1 MTLQELYTEIGGDYN
16 EVRGRLP
23 SDKFIQKF
31 VLKFLDDKSYV
42 LLISSLEQGNS
53 EEAFRAAHT
62 IKGMCQNLGFNT
74 LLASSAELT
83 EALRSGLTPEAGPL
97 CERVKEDY
105 GRTVTA
111 IRSFQEGMS
120 T

>member
-31 VLKFLDDKSYV
+31 VLKFLDDKSYD

-62 IKGMCQNLGFNT
+62 LKGVGMNLGIT
-74 LLASSAELT
+74 RLYQISGELT
-83 EALRSGLTPEAGPL
+83 EEMRGGKKPENMDLIAKLEAEYEHTRAVISEFAG
-97 CERVKEDY
+97 
-105 GRTVTA
+105 A
-111 IRSFQEGMS
+111 
-120 T
+120 

>member
-1 MTLQELYTEIGGDYN
+1 MTLQELYTKIGGDYN

-31 VLKFLDDKSYV
+31 VLKFLDDKSYE
-42 LLISSLEQGNS
+42 LLLSSLEQGNS

-74 LLASSAELT
+74 LLDSSAKLT
-83 EALRSGLTPEAGPL
+83 EALRGGLSPEAGPL
-97 CERVKEDY
+97 CEQVKQDY
-105 GRTVTA
+105 ERTITA
-111 IRSFQEGMS
+111 IRSFQEGIS